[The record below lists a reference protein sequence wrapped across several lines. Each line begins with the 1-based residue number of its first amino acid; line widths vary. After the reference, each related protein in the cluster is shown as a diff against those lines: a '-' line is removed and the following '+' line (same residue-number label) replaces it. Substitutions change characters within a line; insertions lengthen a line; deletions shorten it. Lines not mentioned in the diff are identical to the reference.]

1 MNRANRPR
9 LSRISGSSYASRS
22 LSRAGDGSTLSL
34 DFTTGVLDPRLTF
47 TRAGGGTYVGP
58 DGYIYGIDSAT
69 SSSLAIGTGS
79 KSVTLTATADV
90 NRRFEVGQKV
100 YFSNGANNMSGLV
113 TAYSPSTQVITINAT
128 STSGSGSFTSWFVG
142 NASARFDYDPST
154 LTPRGLLIEGSA
166 ATLNSYSE
174 DFSNAY
180 WTKVA
185 ISVSAAS
192 VAGPD
197 NVSTATRRIVESG
210 TTDQHCLRKGIT
222 TTAGNTYTVSVYVKP
237 GSYDTFGFEFYWNFN
252 YNGKAEVTSIS
263 GNTATVTSASG
274 VNATLSRTVM
284 TASGWYRYALTFTHP
299 PGVTGTITP
308 DFNIAIKQTNPY
320 AGNGTNYMDVY
331 GFMLE
336 AGSGASSY
344 IPTGA
349 STGSRALDFA
359 VISGSNFTPWF
370 TGGTSGTFY
379 ADWYGGV
386 RSVAS
391 TVRSVLATTDLTTR
405 HLHMFQISAA
415 GALRVADFNGTNS
428 ATTGNSL
435 TSGARTKGAFSFAY
449 PGSGTT
455 STVNVCLNGGT
466 VASSATMAFSV
477 APTFITFGLPSSN
490 GTTSSAPDVV
500 LNNSIRSI
508 KYWPTVLSNAQL
520 QDLTT

>member
-1 MNRANRPR
+1 MHARNRTWLLGSDPVERCRQRTMNVE
-9 LSRISGSSYASRS
+9 G
-22 LSRAGDGSTLSL
+22 GDGSTLSL

-142 NASARFDYDPST
+142 NSSARFDYDPST

-237 GSYDTFGFEFYWNFN
+237 GSYDTFGFEFYWNFS

-284 TASGWYRYALTFTHP
+284 TTSGWYRYALTFKHP
-299 PGVTGTITP
+299 SGVTGTVTP

-344 IPTGA
+344 IPTKA
-349 STGSRALDFA
+349 STGSREADSC
-359 VISGSNFTPWF
+359 VMTGTNFTSWYNNATEGVLYAEFEKPRSQSGNTAHDFSAVGSQYAAGFGFSIYVAQTVFYPTTLLYPSVAAITPGGIASAIPAVSKQAGKWF
-370 TGGTSGTFY
+370 AGNDVTNFANGTQGGTGF
-379 ADWYGGV
+379 
-386 RSVAS
+386 
-391 TVRSVLATTDLTTR
+391 
-405 HLHMFQISAA
+405 
-415 GALRVADFNGTNS
+415 
-428 ATTGNSL
+428 
-435 TSGARTKGAFSFAY
+435 
-449 PGSGTT
+449 GSGTMAMNMLSIGSN
-455 STVNVCLNGGT
+455 ST
-466 VASSATMAFSV
+466 
-477 APTFITFGLPSSN
+477 N
-490 GTTSSAPDVV
+490 GTSAGRDWLNACVRRVKFWPVALPDSQII
-500 LNNSIRSI
+500 SI
-508 KYWPTVLSNAQL
+508 
-520 QDLTT
+520 TT